1 MFENPSDE
9 STQAILKKSRRI
21 AVVGLSPNPARPS
34 FGVSKIMRTFGYQIV
49 PVRPAVT
56 DVMGEKAYPDIQSV
70 PGEIDLVNVFRNA
83 NELMPIIDACIERR
97 VPAIWIQEGIINEEA
112 ANKAKAAGIWVI
124 MDRCIYK
131 DYLRLCR

>member
-1 MFENPSDE
+1 MFINPDDDSVRD
-9 STQAILKKSRRI
+9 TLRKSHRI

-56 DVMGEKAYPDIQSV
+56 EVLGEKAYPDLKEI
-70 PGEIDLVNVFRNA
+70 PGNIDLVNVFRNA
-83 NELMPIIDACIERR
+83 RELDPIVDACIERQ
-97 VPAIWIQEGIINEEA
+97 VPALWIQEGIINEA
-112 ANKAKAAGIWVI
+112 AAQRARDAGIWVI